1 MSIYLAESIAACGE
15 QHTVIVRRDGG
26 FIYYCGHNGYY
37 QLGTGRTTN
46 ASSFLYSSQNPPII
60 DVACGDRHTILV
72 RRDGTVSGCGYNANG
87 QMGMGHT
94 SNLAVWTTLAITEVE
109 KVYCGAAHTF
119 FVKND
124 HTVWA
129 CGNSVYGQLGL
140 GKTGNVTQPEKVA
153 IDDVKT
159 IACGDG
165 HTLFLKNDGTVWGCG
180 SNYYHQLGLADTGNK
195 LLPVELPIT
204 NVVAI
209 ATRDNHSF
217 CVKDDGT
224 VWACG
229 YNGLYQL
236 GTGDTAVRDVFTPI
250 AVENVKSVACGKD
263 FTIFVKNNGMAWGCG
278 YNRNYELG
286 LNNNAAQTSPVP
298 ITTIDEVKAVYCGGY
313 HTVWIKEDDTVWTC
327 GYNTSGQL
335 GLGHTNAVPV
345 PTKTIAVMWIKSY
358 LLRDGGR
365 YKTFDAEGRLVALDK
380 TEITAADFEEHG
392 FVEADAAKMV
402 TAWDD
407 LGEEFDLLTYSKS
420 AQTTTCVIRFVPDDN
435 WLVQTKGDFHLDLY
449 SNRRITFGYNGCTH
463 CRVVFSVN
471 EAKSWYS
478 YRDGQ
483 WQQVILNQDNVAEY
497 GMTFAEVNALSA
509 TQWAELLKTN
519 TLRIAVLMKVTA
531 LTETAGLTSVAVSGN
546 KQAYWEV
553 TDAYTDTYTT
563 YHTLALTIKQ
573 AGNYRVNYLTE

>member
-15 QHTVIVRRDGG
+15 QHTVIIRRDGG

-37 QLGTGRTTN
+37 QLGTGQTTN
-46 ASSFLYSSQNPPII
+46 ALYFLNSSQNPPLV

-72 RRDGTVSGCGYNANG
+72 RGDGTVVGCGNNTNG
-87 QMGMGHT
+87 QMGLGHT
-94 SNLAVWTTLAITEVE
+94 SNLTSWASLTITEV
-109 KVYCGAAHTF
+109 KRVYCGAAHTF

-124 HTVWA
+124 NTVWA

-153 IDDVKT
+153 IDDIKT

-180 SNYYHQLGLADTGNK
+180 RNHFHQLGLADTGNK
-195 LLPVELPIT
+195 LLPVELPIS

-229 YNGLYQL
+229 YNGYYQL
-236 GTGDTAVRDVFTPI
+236 GTGDNTARDVFTLI
-250 AVENVKSVACGKD
+250 AVENVKSVACGKE
-263 FTIFVKNNGMAWGCG
+263 FTIFVKPNGTAWGCG

-286 LNNNAAQTSPVP
+286 LNNKATQTLPVP
-298 ITTIDEVKAVYCGGY
+298 ITTIDEVKAAYCGDY

-327 GYNTSGQL
+327 GNNANGQL
-335 GLGHTNAVPV
+335 GLGHTNTMPV
-345 PTKTIAVMWIKSY
+345 PTRTTASLWIKSY

-365 YKTFDAEGRLVALDK
+365 YKTFDAEGRLVVLDK
-380 TEITAADFEEHG
+380 TEITAADFEEKG
-392 FVEADAAKMV
+392 FIAADASKIVAL
-402 TAWDD
+402 WDD
-407 LGEEFDLLTYSKS
+407 LGKQFDILTYNKS
-420 AQTTTCVIRFVPDDN
+420 EQVTTCVVRFMPDEAF
-435 WLVQTKGDFHLDLY
+435 LVQMQDDFHLDLF
-449 SNRRITFGYNGCTH
+449 SNRRITLSYNGCAY

-478 YRDGQ
+478 YRDGE
-483 WQQVILNQDNVAEY
+483 WQQVILNQNNVAEY
-497 GMTFAEVNALSA
+497 GMTFAEVNALTA
-509 TQWAELLKTN
+509 AQWAGLLKTN
-519 TLRIAVLMKVTA
+519 TLRMAVWMKVEA
-531 LTETAGLTSVAVSGN
+531 VTETANLTNVAVWGN

-553 TDAYTDTYTT
+553 TNAYSDTYTT
-563 YHTLALTIKQ
+563 YHTLSITITQ